1 MSADY
6 RILMKHTEWLVYIR
20 RNFFLVHACINWCSQ
35 MFIRLKHLNGGRYLT
50 TKKHKV
56 VPIVEYKP
64 TYFSY
69 VKLFDCKLM
78 LIL

>member
-20 RNFFLVHACINWCSQ
+20 RNYFLVHACINWCSQ

-50 TKKHKV
+50 KK
-56 VPIVEYKP
+56 
-64 TYFSY
+64 TTQGSS
-69 VKLFDCKLM
+69 DCR
-78 LIL
+78 IQTHVF

>member
-1 MSADY
+1 MFSNVY
-6 RILMKHTEWLVYIR
+6 PLETSEWWTL
-20 RNFFLVHACINWCSQ
+20 LD
-35 MFIRLKHLNGGRYLT
+35 
-50 TKKHKV
+50 KKQHKV